1 MVETRRLSDLV
12 GRLTGLLDIPDGRW
26 VVGLSGGADSAAL
39 AYLLS
44 TMGEPRAVHVNHGLP
59 ASVRLEAAASEIA
72 ARLGMTLEVA
82 HVEVPDGPSPEGMA
96 RRARYEAL
104 LPHLGAGEV
113 LLTAHTLEDQAET
126 VMMNLIR
133 GTGPSGLAGIP
144 RLAPPLA
151 RPLLDVSRSETRE
164 LAALAGLPFLDDPTN
179 FDPTLRRNAIRLEV
193 LPDLSARFNP
203 RLTAAL
209 ARLAALLR
217 SDEDLLE
224 EEARLVPILTRGAV
238 IAVPIGALVAVPRPV
253 ADRALRLCL
262 GRARPPHSGTAAEM
276 AQIWAVATG
285 EQGRAQLAGDLEVAV
300 EGPLLLLTPGERVA
314 TTEPDVVEL
323 SPGVNR
329 VDGFELEVEK
339 IDRVC
344 RVAPL
349 GTWSAIFPPAAR
361 LRAQVR
367 QGRVIVEADGVEAWV
382 VGERRLPVAWYQPGS
397 SGYLCVFATEDTGWT
412 SSP

>member
-1 MVETRRLSDLV
+1 
-12 GRLTGLLDIPDGRW
+12 
-26 VVGLSGGADSAAL
+26 
-39 AYLLS
+39 
-44 TMGEPRAVHVNHGLP
+44 
-59 ASVRLEAAASEIA
+59 
-72 ARLGMTLEVA
+72 
-82 HVEVPDGPSPEGMA
+82 
-96 RRARYEAL
+96 
-104 LPHLGAGEV
+104 
-113 LLTAHTLEDQAET
+113 
-126 VMMNLIR
+126 
-133 GTGPSGLAGIP
+133 
-144 RLAPPLA
+144 
-151 RPLLDVSRSETRE
+151 
-164 LAALAGLPFLDDPTN
+164 
-179 FDPTLRRNAIRLEV
+179 
-193 LPDLSARFNP
+193 
-203 RLTAAL
+203 
-209 ARLAALLR
+209 
-217 SDEDLLE
+217 
-224 EEARLVPILTRGAV
+224 
-238 IAVPIGALVAVPRPV
+238 
-253 ADRALRLCL
+253 
-262 GRARPPHSGTAAEM
+262 M

-285 EQGRAQLAGDLEVAV
+285 EQGRAQLAGGLEVV
-300 EGPLLLLTPGERVA
+300 IEGPLLLLTPGESVA